1 METSLF
7 SQLSGPAG
15 LTTQTAIPRA
25 SAGGAASLGQGDF
38 LKLLI
43 AQLQQQD
50 PFEPVDNKDMLA
62 QMAQFSSLAGTT
74 ESNAT
79 LQQIVSRLDA
89 LIDAQTPPPA
99 PVPAALPAAATTTVD
114 ATVDAGAPIAGQ
126 PTTTTDPLTPQE

>member
-1 METSLF
+1 METSLI
-7 SQLSGPAG
+7 SQLSGPSG
-15 LTTQTAIPRA
+15 LVTQTAIPRA
-25 SAGGAASLGQGDF
+25 SASGAASLGQGDF

-89 LIDAQTPPPA
+89 LIEAQTPPPA
-99 PVPAALPAAATTTVD
+99 PLPAAPPAITPVTTPVV
-114 ATVDAGAPIAGQ
+114 AEEP
-126 PTTTTDPLTPQE
+126 TTTDPLTPQE